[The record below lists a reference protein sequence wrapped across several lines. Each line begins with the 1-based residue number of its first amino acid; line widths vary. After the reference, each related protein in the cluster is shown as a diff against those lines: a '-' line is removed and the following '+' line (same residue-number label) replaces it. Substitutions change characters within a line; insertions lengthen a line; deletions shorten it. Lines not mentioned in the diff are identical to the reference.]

1 MVFTAKDKAA
11 ILVEALPYIQEFYG
25 KTIVIKYGGNAMINE
40 DLKEKVMQDVAL
52 MKYVASA
59 PSSCTAAAQRSRA
72 SSRRSARNRP
82 SSPACA

>member
-40 DLKEKVMQDVAL
+40 DLKEKVMQDL
-52 MKYVASA
+52 SLIHI
-59 PSSCTAAAQRSRA
+59 
-72 SSRRSARNRP
+72 
-82 SSPACA
+82 